1 MMVHPNF
8 VHFATGWPGCET
20 HGLVCFDSYIL
31 AGSEY
36 EVEWV
41 LFFGVSLA
49 FGPPEGE
56 GSD

>member
-20 HGLVCFDSYIL
+20 HGPVCFDSYIL

-36 EVEWV
+36 KQLLVPVAISSCSPLLQSEV
-41 LFFGVSLA
+41 
-49 FGPPEGE
+49 
-56 GSD
+56 